1 MSDAVSIRHAT
12 VADAAALATLMN
24 LAADGIPAEI
34 WATLAD
40 PGEDPMAVGRRR
52 AARSEGAFSYRQAW
66 IADRDG
72 DVLGMA
78 FGYPL
83 DGEPA
88 TAAELAGLPAN
99 VRPFVA
105 LEEEAQGSFY
115 LNGIAT
121 VAAARRKGVGRRLM
135 DEALL
140 RARAAGTPAV
150 TLSMF
155 RHNAPAAA
163 FYRSFGF
170 VEIAT
175 RPPLAD
181 PVHRHRGEI
190 VLLRVPVG
198 VD

>member
-1 MSDAVSIRHAT
+1 MSDAVSIRNAT
-12 VADAAALATLMN
+12 VADAAALAALMN

-34 WATLAD
+34 WATLAA

-52 AARSEGAFSYRQAW
+52 AARSEGTFSYRHAW
-66 IADRDG
+66 IADRAG

-83 DGEPA
+83 EGQPA

-105 LEEEAQGSFY
+105 LEAEAQGSFY

-121 VAAARRKGVGRRLM
+121 AVAARRSGVGRRLM
-135 DEALL
+135 AEAWR
-140 RARAAGTPAV
+140 RARAEGSPAV
-150 TLSMF
+150 TLGMF

-163 FYRSFGF
+163 FYRGFGF
-170 VEIAT
+170 VEIAS

-181 PVHRHRGEI
+181 PVHRHRGDV
-190 VLLRVPVG
+190 VLLRAPVG